1 MSVHVAIQL
10 AKSYIHAAQFK
21 QAEKIFLSAPF
32 SVNTG
37 CVMNVIK
44 GQQYRS
50 AIFLLQGDSI
60 RAAEAAETALS
71 LCEAQDNK
79 DIDITVH
86 TVSYGL
92 KGELSVFSFF
102 PTSQYLG
109 A

>member
-32 SVNTG
+32 SLNTG

-44 GQQYRS
+44 GQQS
-50 AIFLLQGDSI
+50 MSTIFLLQGNSS
-60 RAAEAAETALS
+60 RAVEAVEVALS
-71 LCEAQDNK
+71 LCEAQVNK
-79 DIDITVH
+79 DIDLTAH
-86 TVSYGL
+86 SVSYSL
-92 KGELSVFSFF
+92 KGEPSVFSLFW
-102 PTSQYLG
+102 TRDCVG